1 MPALTDPAM
10 KDAAALMIGLKYPLR
25 RVAEAL
31 HACSTGDTTGLRGV
45 APFLVDVA
53 DHLRGMTPP
62 SFRTIQRWA
71 QEMGQPAESKWELT
85 DAEEEE
91 IPFVLELVKYMIRR
105 SRGNKTFLTK
115 DEAALAISIH
125 WADTTLASPHVW
137 ALTESYAAA
146 RQRGIATTDLDVLL
160 AFRPW
165 RGVPN
170 LMEYCELIK
179 DGVVGIPEILDA
191 VLGADLLLGQTFPQ
205 GFPVLT
211 ADSET
216 MKGLVWG
223 TRLVAQLLPEIVK
236 TLDYADADA
245 FEESLLREML
255 ARHSWPAAGTL
266 PELPLPEF

>member
-1 MPALTDPAM
+1 MPALTDPVM
-10 KDAAALMIGLKYPLR
+10 KDAASQMIGLKYPLR

-85 DAEEEE
+85 DTEEEK
-91 IPFVLELVKYMIRR
+91 IPFVLEILKYVIKR

-170 LMEYCELIK
+170 LMEYCELIR
-179 DGVVGIPEILDA
+179 DGGVGIPDLLDA
-191 VLGADLLLGQTFPQ
+191 VLGAELLLGQTYLQKILVP
-205 GFPVLT
+205 T
-211 ADSET
+211 EDSEHPNQ
-216 MKGLVWG
+216 LVLG
-223 TRLVAQLLPEIVK
+223 TRLVARLLSEIVK
-236 TLDYADADA
+236 ALDYGNADA